1 MQKNILNKIE
11 KLFLDTEGMNDK
23 LTPFE
28 IDIIIERLSLIKRFL
43 KKGNWLDLCSGKGI
57 SKQIVKFNPKINYY
71 GLDFIL
77 ENCKISNSIMP
88 SRVICADAA
97 NIPFKKNSF
106 DYVTVMAAI
115 YYLNRDELINEIKKV
130 LKVNGLFI
138 FDTSN
143 CDQDFFHAARESNG
157 YHNKMNWINFLSKN
171 GFSVTCFESE
181 FTQKSSLINKL
192 YLRLKLIIKLITFR
206 FTFFKKIF
214 FGFTK
219 KIKKKV
225 IFDEKL
231 FNEKLKKKN
240 NLRIN
245 NKNVTSKT
253 KVLYFVCKKLP

>member
-1 MQKNILNKIE
+1 M
-11 KLFLDTEGMNDK
+11 
-23 LTPFE
+23 
-28 IDIIIERLSLIKRFL
+28 RCR
-43 KKGNWLDLCSGKGI
+43 
-57 SKQIVKFNPKINYY
+57 
-71 GLDFIL
+71 
-77 ENCKISNSIMP
+77 
-88 SRVICADAA
+88 

-115 YYLNRDELINEIKKV
+115 YYLNRDKLINEIKKV

-157 YHNKMNWINFLSKN
+157 YYNKMNWINFLSKN
-171 GFSVTCFESE
+171 GFNVTCFESE

-206 FTFFKKIF
+206 FTFFKNIF

-219 KIKKKV
+219 KIQKKV
-225 IFDEKL
+225 KFDGNL
-231 FNEKLKKKN
+231 FDQKFKKKN

-245 NKNVTSKT
+245 NKNVNSRAI
-253 KVLYFVCKKLP
+253 VLYFVCKKLP